1 MPTVPTLPAF
11 LRCAAPRRILVLS
24 ALALVATG
32 WRPLGAQG
40 SNDPRPTLT
49 VGTATARRGEKVN
62 GLLKVPAGSDAALD
76 IPVTVVHGASKGPVL
91 ALVAGSHGTEYA
103 SIIALE
109 KLITSL
115 DPARLRGSVIII
127 PLVNIPSFEQRV
139 AHLNPVDGKN
149 MNREYPGKVNG
160 TQTDRASYA
169 ITTQVIEQA
178 DHVIDMHGG
187 DTDESLFPFSY
198 WTPTGNAAQ
207 DSLARR
213 MVTAFGVPHI
223 VVSRD
228 RPRDPNAS
236 RYLENT
242 ATTRGK
248 ASFTAEAGYHGTV
261 MPQDVDTLV
270 NGSLKVMAALDM
282 LDRKVPRLT
291 PTWLTEMHT
300 VVGQQGGIFYP
311 LVSRTQR
318 VKKGDRLGLT
328 TDWWGKVLETVVA
341 PASGIVLYVRPVPSM
356 RPGETIAAIGVPGSP

>member
-1 MPTVPTLPAF
+1 MSTRLAIVCRAT
-11 LRCAAPRRILVLS
+11 IS
-24 ALALVATG
+24 TALLVATLNPAAG
-32 WRPLGAQG
+32 SRSLGAQAPA
-40 SNDPRPTLT
+40 DRHPTLT
-49 VGTATARRGEKVN
+49 VGSATAQRGQKVN

-76 IPVTVVHGASKGPVL
+76 IPVTVVHGAARGPVL

-109 KLITSL
+109 RLITTL
-115 DPARLRGSVIII
+115 DPAKVRGSVIIV

-149 MNREYPGKVNG
+149 MNREYPGKPNG
-160 TQTDRASYA
+160 TQTDRASFA
-169 ITTQVIEQA
+169 ITREVIEQA

-207 DSLARR
+207 DSLSRR

-228 RPRDPNAS
+228 RPRDPGAS

-270 NGSLKVMAALDM
+270 NGTLKVMAALDM
-282 LDRKVPRLT
+282 YDRKVPRIN
-291 PTWLTEMHT
+291 PTWLTAMHT
-300 VVGQQGGIFYP
+300 VVGQQRGIFHP

-318 VKKGDRLGLT
+318 VSKGDKLGVT

-341 PASGIVLYVRPVPSM
+341 PAAGIVLYVRPIPSILA
-356 RPGETIAAIGVPGSP
+356 GETVAAIGVPGTP

>member
-1 MPTVPTLPAF
+1 LMTT
-11 LRCAAPRRILVLS
+11 
-24 ALALVATG
+24 
-32 WRPLGAQG
+32 
-40 SNDPRPTLT
+40 
-49 VGTATARRGEKVN
+49 
-62 GLLKVPAGSDAALD
+62 
-76 IPVTVVHGASKGPVL
+76 
-91 ALVAGSHGTEYA
+91 
-103 SIIALE
+103 
-109 KLITSL
+109 L
-115 DPARLRGSVIII
+115 DPARVRGSVIIV

-149 MNREYPGKVNG
+149 MNREYPGKANG

-169 ITTQVIEQA
+169 ITRQVIEQA
-178 DHVIDMHGG
+178 DHVIDFHGG

-207 DSLARR
+207 DSLSRR
-213 MVTAFGVPHI
+213 MVLAFGVPHI

-248 ASFTAEAGYHGTV
+248 PSFTAEAGYHGTV

-270 NGSLKVMAALDM
+270 HGSLKVMATLGM
-282 LDRKVPRLT
+282 LDRTVPRIR

-300 VVGQQGGIFYP
+300 VVGQQAGIFHP
-311 LVSRTQR
+311 TVSRSQR
-318 VKKGDRLGLT
+318 VKKGERLGYT

-341 PASGIVLYVRPVPSM
+341 PAEGIVLYVRPIPSILK
-356 RPGETIAAIGVPGSP
+356 GETVAAIGVAGAP